1 MLRIQQITRVRSRDR
16 VGAAIIPGVRL
27 DSISLLQ
34 GLDDEAIAFIS
45 DRLQEVSVPIGGHIV
60 KAGDYAYHF
69 FIILDGTAVV
79 SQAGDLVATLKPGDV
94 FGEMALLED
103 LRRNADV
110 VATAPMRLGALMAW
124 DFREVALRFPEFQRR
139 VDEMVIRRSAGLD

>member
-1 MLRIQQITRVRSRDR
+1 M
-16 VGAAIIPGVRL
+16 IPGMNRL
-27 DSISLLQ
+27 DSVSLMA
-34 GLDDEAIAFIS
+34 GLDGEALGFIEV
-45 DRLQEVSVPIGGHIV
+45 RLQEVSVPVGGHIV
-60 KAGDYAYHF
+60 KAGDYAHRF
-69 FIILDGTAVV
+69 FVIFEGTAVV
-79 SQAGDLVATLKPGDV
+79 SQGGAVVATLQPGDV
-94 FGEMALLED
+94 FGEMALTED